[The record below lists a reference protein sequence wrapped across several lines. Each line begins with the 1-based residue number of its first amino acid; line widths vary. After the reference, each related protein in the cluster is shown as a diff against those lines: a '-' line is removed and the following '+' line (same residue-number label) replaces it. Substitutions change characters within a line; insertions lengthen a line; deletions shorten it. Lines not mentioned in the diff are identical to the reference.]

1 VGPEISYAKSR
12 GLSIAYTTAGEGP
25 MDLVVVPGFVSH
37 LEEAFKQ
44 PAMAKFIGRLT
55 RFARVIV
62 FDKAGTGLSDP
73 ADGVSTL
80 EQRIEDLTAVL
91 DAVGAERVAMFGVSE
106 GAPMCAL
113 FAATQPDRTEAL
125 VLYGSYAR
133 GLADE
138 DYPWAPIQLQVDRGL
153 ELIEEDWGKGAL
165 IELYAPSVADD
176 PEVVRWWGHYQ
187 RMAAS
192 PGMAKAAARLASEI
206 DIREVLPAISA
217 PTLVLHRAGDLLW
230 PVEGARYVAEH
241 IENAELVVLE
251 GVDHFPFVG
260 AVEPLLSE
268 IEGFLTGAR
277 HEPEPERR
285 LLTVLFTDIVDSTAR
300 GAEIGDSR
308 WRELLEAHDEAVR
321 TRLERFRGIEVKN
334 TGDGFLATFDGPAR
348 GIECARDITAA
359 MQPLGIEVRAGLH
372 TGECEVRGSDIG
384 GMTVNIGARIS
395 ALAGPGEVLVSSTVR
410 DLVVGS
416 ELGFDDRGSHTLKGV
431 PGAWQLLAVTDS

>member
-1 VGPEISYAKSR
+1 
-12 GLSIAYTTAGEGP
+12 

-37 LEEAFKQ
+37 LEEAFGQ
-44 PAMAKFIGRLT
+44 PAISKFIGRLT

-80 EQRIEDLTAVL
+80 EERIEDLTAVL

-113 FAATQPDRTEAL
+113 FAATHPDRTEAL
-125 VLYGSYAR
+125 VLYGSYAK
-133 GLADE
+133 GIADE
-138 DYPWAPIQLQVDRGL
+138 DYPWAPIQLQVDLGL

-187 RMAAS
+187 RVAAS

-206 DIREVLPAISA
+206 DIREVLPAITA
-217 PTLVLHRAGDLLW
+217 PTLVLHRRGDMLW
-230 PVEGARYVAEH
+230 PVEGARYVADH
-241 IENAELVVLE
+241 IESAELVVVD
-251 GVDHFPFVG
+251 GIDHFPFVG
-260 AVEPLLSE
+260 EVEPLVSE
-268 IEGFLTGAR
+268 IERFLTGSR
-277 HEPEPERR
+277 HEPEPERK

-300 GAEIGDSR
+300 GAELGDGR
-308 WRELLEAHDEAVR
+308 WRELLEAHDDAVR
-321 TRLERFRGIEVKN
+321 AQLERFRGTEVKN

-348 GIECARDITAA
+348 GIDCAREIAAA
-359 MQPLGIEVRAGLH
+359 MRPLGIEVRAGLH
-372 TGECEVRGSDIG
+372 TGECEVRGGDIG
-384 GMTVNIGARIS
+384 GITVNIGARIS

-416 ELGFDDRGSHTLKGV
+416 KLEFDERGSHTLKGV
-431 PGAWQLLAVTDS
+431 PGQWELLAVTNG